1 MMTLEEAIIHCREKA
16 LSCSNEQREC
26 ALEHV
31 QLMDWLKE
39 LKCLRK
45 VVDKKYIEGISVLK
59 SAFGEEY
66 DKYFEREL
74 RRDLTGM
81 FAEPKSVG
89 ELLKVYENTEIY
101 RR

>member
-1 MMTLEEAIIHCREKA
+1 MTLEEAIIHCREKA
-16 LSCSNEQREC
+16 LSCSDEQQEC

-45 VVDKKYIEGISVLK
+45 VVDKKYIEGISALK
-59 SAFGEEY
+59 SAFGEDY

-89 ELLKVYENTEIY
+89 ELWEVYKDSEIY